1 MKINTTVLTSKRFI
15 TFGAL
20 LAMIATILGAFAAHG
35 LKTQLSDAQMDVFKT
50 GVFYQMIHSLA
61 LLFDGM
67 LLMQFN
73 NRLIQI
79 SGWLFLAGIFFFSGS
94 LYVMSLLTVKALGL
108 VTPIGGLFFIF
119 GWFLL
124 AIGIHKA

>member
-1 MKINTTVLTSKRFI
+1 MNINSTVLTSKRFI
-15 TFGAL
+15 TLGAL
-20 LAMIATILGAFAAHG
+20 LAMVATILGAFAAHV
-35 LKTQLSDAQMDVFKT
+35 LKTRFSDLQMDVFKT

-67 LLMQFN
+67 LLVQFN
-73 NRLIQI
+73 NRFIQI

-94 LYVMSLLTVKALGL
+94 LYLLSLCTVKAVGL
-108 VTPIGGLFFIF
+108 ATPIGGLFFIF

>member
-1 MKINTTVLTSKRFI
+1 MKINSTVLTSKRFI

-35 LKTQLSDAQMDVFKT
+35 LKTRLSDVQMDVFKT

-67 LLMQFN
+67 LLMQFT

-94 LYVMSLLTVKALGL
+94 LYVMSLLTVKAVGL
-108 VTPIGGLFFIF
+108 VTPIGGLFFIL